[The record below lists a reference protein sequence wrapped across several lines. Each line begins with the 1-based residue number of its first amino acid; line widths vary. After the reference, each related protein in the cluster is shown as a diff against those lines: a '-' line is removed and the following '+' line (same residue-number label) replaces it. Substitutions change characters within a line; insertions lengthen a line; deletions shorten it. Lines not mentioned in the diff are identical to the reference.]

1 MTTCDLEQLFYWVTA
16 VKIIAMYDITT
27 VNSCTNREV
36 WQLKLKMFAMV
47 TEGHRNWHQST
58 PLFCRPRNFL
68 LLFHSHWVYS
78 LCLDSFLW
86 PPYGIGQA
94 IIFLSCGFLYLSF
107 FLAYSQ
113 PSQVG
118 RLPYFHTWCGPSADL
133 ECRSEM
139 CCMRLAG
146 NTGTQKWRKKSPC
159 RHHRTTLPQWRNR
172 GGKGGGHW
180 PRVQHVRGRKT
191 SWPKYFMINE
201 NNDYRIEYDI
211 VFWMRQK

>member
-1 MTTCDLEQLFYWVTA
+1 MTLNSYSTELLTA
-16 VKIIAMYDITT
+16 VKIIARYDITT

-36 WQLKLKMFAMV
+36 WQLKLKMFALV

-94 IIFLSCGFLYLSF
+94 IIFLSCGFFYLPF

-118 RLPYFHTWCGPSADL
+118 RLPYFHTWCGPSANL

-146 NTGTQKWRKKSPC
+146 NAERKKSPKFRHLRTIAQLC
-159 RHHRTTLPQWRNR
+159 RAISSQLRHILAI
-172 GGKGGGHW
+172 GKTFVKQQYLLHMC
-180 PRVQHVRGRKT
+180 
-191 SWPKYFMINE
+191 S
-201 NNDYRIEYDI
+201 
-211 VFWMRQK
+211 